1 VTGSQIPLVRPRSDG
16 IAVLS
21 RRVSQGLAFS
31 STSFLLLGISNFLGA
46 LLLAGTFDIPE
57 VQPRYPRCSTFD
69 IPEVALSEIHSRDA
83 AEVQPRCSRGA
94 AEV

>member
-1 VTGSQIPLVRPRSDG
+1 MTGSQIPLVRPRSDG

-21 RRVSQGLAFS
+21 RRAAQGLAFS

-46 LLLAGTFDIPE
+46 LLIAG
-57 VQPRYPRCSTFD
+57 TFD
-69 IPEVALSEIHSRDA
+69 IPEVALSEIYSRDA
-83 AEVQPRCSRGA
+83 AEMQPRCSRGVAEVQPRCSRGV